1 MHRSTFPLLAVL
13 ALAAGACSRPRTP
26 VPEPGLPPPATGI
39 FFDDFAYTGPEDPA
53 FRSFGWRTDGE
64 STHLGP
70 PGATFRASNVAFVK
84 DPDSGATLVQLTAST
99 AGTGESTLQSGI
111 STQGRRFFEGTYAA
125 RIRFFDQPVQGPA
138 VDRINET
145 FYAISSFG
153 GAKDAD
159 YSECDFEY
167 LARGGWD
174 VAPVL
179 PSLFLTTWHSY
190 IPEPWTADNAGHHR
204 EASLEG
210 WHVLTLQVM
219 DGEVC
224 YFVDDDLV
232 QTDRGRFYPRK
243 RMDLAFNL
251 WFLPEDFAA
260 GNPLPRTW
268 IEQVDWAFHAPNR
281 ALSPRAVRAKVAR
294 LRASGTVRQAGTR

>member
-1 MHRSTFPLLAVL
+1 MHTPALPLLAAL
-13 ALAAGACSRPRTP
+13 ALVAAGCRRPLQP
-26 VPEPGLPPPATGI
+26 VSEPGLPHRATGV
-39 FFDDFAYTGPEDPA
+39 FFDDFAYASPEDPA
-53 FRSFGWRTDGE
+53 FKAFGWRTDGAA
-64 STHLGP
+64 THLGP
-70 PGATFRASNVAFVK
+70 KGATFQASHVTFVK
-84 DPDSGATLVQLTAST
+84 EPGTGATLVQLTATT

-125 RIRFFDQPVQGPA
+125 RVRFFDQPFQGPA

-145 FYAISSFG
+145 FYTISSFG
-153 GAKDAD
+153 GAADSD

-190 IPEPWTADNAGHHR
+190 VPEPWTADNASHHR

-219 DGEVC
+219 DGEVR
-224 YFVDDDLV
+224 YFVDDELV
-232 QTDRGRFYPRK
+232 RTDGERFYPRK

-251 WFLPEDFAA
+251 WFLPEDFGATDSR
-260 GNPLPRTW
+260 PRTW
-268 IEQVDWAFHAPNR
+268 IEQVDWVLHACDR
-281 ALSPRAVRAKVAR
+281 TLSPRAVRAKVAR
-294 LRASGTVRQAGTR
+294 LRAAGTIRQAGGR